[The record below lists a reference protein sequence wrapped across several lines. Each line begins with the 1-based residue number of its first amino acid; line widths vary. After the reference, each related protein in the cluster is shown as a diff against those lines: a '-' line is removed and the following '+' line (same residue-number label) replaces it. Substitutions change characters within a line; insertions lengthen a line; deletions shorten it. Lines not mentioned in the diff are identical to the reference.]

1 MELNNGIFNGAS
13 CEELRKNLEI
23 VPYLQNTGYYEKL
36 LILEFMIN
44 KLIGGVITNIN
55 DVLTGEDTEEGMF
68 NVVMNS
74 VNELMRKLN
83 EINEKII
90 SSELNNDPGAINAI
104 REDIITSLKE
114 SAGFSDFLSRLEN
127 LNKDIDYLIEVLGKQ
142 REVMNK
148 LGSLRN
154 EIENLKRAIGG

>member
-1 MELNNGIFNGAS
+1 
-13 CEELRKNLEI
+13 
-23 VPYLQNTGYYEKL
+23 
-36 LILEFMIN
+36 MIN

-104 REDIITSLKE
+104 HEDIITSLKE